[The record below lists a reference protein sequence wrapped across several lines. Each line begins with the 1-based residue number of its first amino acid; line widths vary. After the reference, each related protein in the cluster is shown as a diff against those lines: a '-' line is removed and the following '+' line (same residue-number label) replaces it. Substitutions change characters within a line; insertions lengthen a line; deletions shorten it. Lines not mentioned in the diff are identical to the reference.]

1 MSIAVDKNVYFL
13 SIVVDKIGYILHDM
27 TRIII
32 EFGARVVGICK
43 MGEFAVGEEAA
54 VDWGT

>member
-1 MSIAVDKNVYFL
+1 MIR
-13 SIVVDKIGYILHDM
+13 IVVK
-27 TRIII
+27 
-32 EFGARVVGICK
+32 FGARVVGICK